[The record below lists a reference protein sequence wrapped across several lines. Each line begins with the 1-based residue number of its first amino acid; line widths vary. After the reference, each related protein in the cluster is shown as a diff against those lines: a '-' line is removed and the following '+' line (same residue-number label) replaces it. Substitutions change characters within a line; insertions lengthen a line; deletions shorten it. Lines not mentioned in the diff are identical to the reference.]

1 MKYIIV
7 ALMLIGL
14 GGCTTLS
21 PQAVVSPSEISV
33 ADALRSVGSGLVG
46 LKDEL
51 NKGGFKTGLLVDEVT
66 LTLNLT
72 SKATD
77 TKTLAVDI
85 SKTLATGAAGIGGKF
100 LGLTSVESAEG
111 SRGSILVIK
120 LRNSAVVKLEN
131 PTLLEGTL
139 ILSKP
144 PGDLK

>member
-33 ADALRSVGSGLVG
+33 ADALRSVGTGLVG
-46 LKDEL
+46 LKEEL
-51 NKGGFKTGLLVDEVT
+51 DTAKIKTGLLVDEVT

-85 SKTLATGAAGIGGKF
+85 SKTLATGAAGVGGKL
-100 LGLTSVESAEG
+100 LGLSSVETAEG
-111 SRGSILVIK
+111 SRGSVLVIK
-120 LRNSAVVKLEN
+120 LKNSAVIKLEN
-131 PTLLEGTL
+131 PKLLEGTT
-139 ILSKP
+139 IFSKP
-144 PGDLK
+144 PSDLK

>member
-21 PQAVVSPSEISV
+21 PQSVVSPSEISV
-33 ADALRSVGSGLVG
+33 ADALRSVGTGLVG
-46 LKDEL
+46 LKEEL
-51 NKGGFKTGLLVDEVT
+51 DKGKIKTGLLVDEVT

-85 SKTLATGAAGIGGKF
+85 SKTLATGAAGVGGKL
-100 LGLTSVESAEG
+100 LGLSSVETAEG
-111 SRGSILVIK
+111 SRGSVLVIK
-120 LRNSAVVKLEN
+120 LKNSAIIKLEN
-131 PTLLEGTL
+131 PTLLDPTG
-139 ILSKP
+139 IFSKP
-144 PGDLK
+144 PGESK